1 MKSVIS
7 SSISNLKYTIFSQLF
22 VISTGIFRVLFIPVI
37 LGVNDYGYWQ
47 IYMLYAGFIGIFTYG
62 FNDGIYLRY
71 GQYSLKE
78 LPFELIKSSLIFY
91 ILSAFIT
98 AIVMLAVSSIIIEE
112 RERFFVSIFL
122 IVNFLTV
129 IISSYFLF
137 ILQVTNNM
145 RLYSKLLLID
155 KLLFVVLLLCV
166 FLYENDLDFYT
177 VIILDL
183 ISKIVTS
190 IYLMNR
196 FSGFCFG
203 KVNSFRLG
211 WIEFLENINVGYKLL
226 LANLLTILLISL
238 SRLFVEFNFS
248 IESFSIFAFGLSLTG
263 ILILVANGVSVVI
276 YPMLRR
282 LDSATFRYIYLKMFE
297 IISPLLLLF
306 VAIFFVV
313 EIIINKYIVNYKDVL
328 SFLPLLLLSTYYQ
341 VRVQILNNSFF
352 KATRRES
359 YLIYFNIAS
368 ILMFLLLTFL
378 FYSLDGGLGGVAIAY
393 LLTSMLKAITADFC
407 MFYIS
412 KWSILELTKIVSFES
427 VLLFVS
433 YYLMTNNLT
442 FLVVMLLLIFFVFY
456 AVFIFRAYKGMYV

>member
-7 SSISNLKYTIFSQLF
+7 SSISNLKYTMFSQLF

-37 LGVNDYGYWQ
+37 LCVNDYGYWQ

-78 LPFELIKSSLIFY
+78 LPFELIKSSLVFY

-98 AIVMLAVSSIIIEE
+98 AIIMFVVSSIIIEE
-112 RERFFVSIFL
+112 QKRFFVSIFL

-145 RLYSKLLLID
+145 KLYSNLLLID

-166 FLYENDLDFYT
+166 FIFEKELDFYV

-190 IYLMNR
+190 IYLINR

-211 WIEFLENINVGYKLL
+211 WIEFIENINVGYKLL
-226 LANLLTILLISL
+226 LGNLLAIFFISL

-248 IESFSIFAFGLSLTG
+248 IEMFSIFAFGLSLTG

-282 LDSATFRYIYLKMFE
+282 LDSATFKDIYLKMFE
-297 IISPLLLLF
+297 IITPFLLFF
-306 VAIFFVV
+306 VAIFFIV
-313 EIIINKYIVNYKDVL
+313 EIIINKYVANYKDVL
-328 SFLPLLLLSTYYQ
+328 SFLPFLLLSTYYQ

-352 KATRRES
+352 KATRNES
-359 YLIYFNIAS
+359 YLIYFNLAS
-368 ILMFLLLTFL
+368 ILIFLLLTYV
-378 FYSLDGGLGGVAIAY
+378 FYGYDGGLGSVAFSY
-393 LLTSMLKAITADFC
+393 LLTSMIKAITADFC

-412 KWSILELTKIVSFES
+412 KWHIIELIKIILFES
-427 VLLFVS
+427 LLLFLS
-433 YYLMTNNLT
+433 YYLMTNDLT
-442 FLVVMLLLIFFVFY
+442 FLVVILLLISFVFY
-456 AVFIFRAYKGMYV
+456 AIFIFRAYKGMYV